1 MNLVVGDSVIVKQG
15 IKEPDS
21 EEFEISGWQGRI
33 IEINNDADE
42 DNILITIE
50 WDSLTL
56 EQLPSSFIQQSEI
69 DGHDWQ
75 CMILYDSDLDK
86 SIPRDKKENVKKIQD
101 KLFDKYYWASSGD
114 EGLRISNVLGN
125 AKRKNVMKCYEIWD
139 KHLDE
144 NLSFPIPAIV
154 EESEDSYLIKS
165 GDKLLI
171 KSLSNFVDM
180 YGIIAKVKL
189 DRKTYEFPL
198 CDLEV
203 MDKKS
208 KDYQLINDYRIW
220 FANKS

>member
-1 MNLVVGDSVIVKQG
+1 MNLKIDDSVIVKQG

-21 EEFEISGWQGRI
+21 EEFEIGGWQGRVV
-33 IEINNDADE
+33 EIDTETDK

-56 EQLPSSFIQQSEI
+56 EHLRSNFIQQSEI
-69 DGHDWQ
+69 DGLDWKSI
-75 CMILYDSDLDK
+75 ILYESDIDK
-86 SIPRDKKENVKKIQD
+86 TVPRDTKEKVKKIQD
-101 KLFDKYYWASSGD
+101 KLSDKYYWASHGE

-125 AKRKNVMKCYEIWD
+125 VKRSNEMKCFEIWD
-139 KHLDE
+139 KYLDE

-154 EESEDSYLIKS
+154 DESEDNWLIKS

-171 KSLSNFVDM
+171 KSLSNIVDM

-189 DRKTYEFPL
+189 ERKTYEYPL

-203 MDKKS
+203 IDVES

-220 FANKS
+220 FANR